1 MRIVLDSNVLLV
13 SIGIRSRFRPI
24 WQAFITG
31 KYELAVSE
39 DILHE
44 YEEILQ
50 EHSANGVAELVMDIF
65 AESPDIVYQHVY
77 YNWDA
82 IKKDRDDNKF
92 FDVAIAASVDFLVT
106 NDAHFKEAAKLK
118 FPKVNIVSADA
129 FLEILE

>member
-1 MRIVLDSNVLLV
+1 
-13 SIGIRSRFRPI
+13 PI
-24 WQAFITG
+24 WQAFIAG

-50 EHSANGVAELVMDIF
+50 EHSAHGVAELVMDIF

-82 IKKDRDDNKF
+82 IKKDQDDNKF
-92 FDVAIAASVDFLVT
+92 FDVAVAASVDFLVT
-106 NDAHFKEAAKLK
+106 NDAHFKEAARLK

-129 FLEILE
+129 FLKVLEN